1 MSLQPKA
8 PPRALGLVAV
18 LLLIAALALAVL
30 AGRSMTGQ
38 TMTESAD
45 STAGE
50 LVVEQ
55 TTFAPG
61 AVELSVRNT
70 AAEPVQIAQVF
81 VNDAYVDM
89 VGAGEPID
97 PDATTT
103 LRLDYPWQEGQP
115 YLVSLLTSTGS
126 VVEHEIEEAGE
137 PAGAEPTNVGTLALL
152 GAALVVLGA
161 AVALLLLTG
170 VHRWLFRGTTA
181 EAAAAESRGRSTP
194 TGR

>member
-18 LLLIAALALAVL
+18 LLLVAALALAVL
-30 AGRSMTGQ
+30 AGRS
-38 TMTESAD
+38 MTESAD

-70 AAEPVQIAQVF
+70 VAEPVQIAQVF

-97 PDATTT
+97 PDATAT

-137 PAGAEPTNVGTLALL
+137 PAGAGPSNVGTPVLL

-161 AVALLLLTG
+161 AVALLLLT
-170 VHRWLFRGTTA
+170 V
-181 EAAAAESRGRSTP
+181 RSTP
-194 TGR
+194 AGR